1 MRLETADGVR
11 CRAVDAPTIDPWSS
25 TDTKASRSVK
35 FIFPPLTCL
44 LFGCT
49 GNPGRFHKYSSK
61 WLQFACCANCASK
74 HFMVRITQNVN
85 LDWHVTGL
93 RRRLT
98 LFGHRRRREGVCFRR
113 ASQEF
118 NYVDCPPRAQKALYV
133 HRTRAVHSDH

>member
-11 CRAVDAPTIDPWSS
+11 CRAVDDPTIDPWSS

-49 GNPGRFHKYSSK
+49 DNPGRFHKCSSK
-61 WLQFACCANCASK
+61 WSQFACCANCASK
-74 HFMVRITQNVN
+74 HFMVRIVQNMN

-98 LFGHRRRREGVCFRR
+98 LFGHRRQREDVPPAHFSGIQICGLS
-113 ASQEF
+113 ASRSIGLIRSSYSRF
-118 NYVDCPPRAQKALYV
+118 
-133 HRTRAVHSDH
+133 SF